1 MGETPGL
8 FFALSRVRKELHA
21 ALDVRLAS
29 DVVLSPLEL
38 TAAQLAIIVALS
50 TAETVSSKDL
60 CERVAYDAGAMTRML
75 DRLHAKGLIRRRRSL
90 EDRRVVHVELTEEG
104 RARLPHMRRLA
115 LEVAEQFLHGFSNA
129 EVRELESYLSRLAGN
144 AAPEA
149 G

>member
-8 FFALSRVRKELHA
+8 LFALSRVRRELHA
-21 ALDVRLAS
+21 ALDGGLAS

-50 TAETVSSKDL
+50 TAETVSSTDL
-60 CERVAYDAGAMTRML
+60 CERVAYDVGAMTRML
-75 DRLHAKGLIRRRRSL
+75 DRLQAKGLVRRRRSL

-104 RARLPHMRRLA
+104 RAGLPRMPKVA

-129 EVRELESYLSRLAGN
+129 EVRELESYLGRLVSN
-144 AAPEA
+144 AQPEA
-149 G
+149 R